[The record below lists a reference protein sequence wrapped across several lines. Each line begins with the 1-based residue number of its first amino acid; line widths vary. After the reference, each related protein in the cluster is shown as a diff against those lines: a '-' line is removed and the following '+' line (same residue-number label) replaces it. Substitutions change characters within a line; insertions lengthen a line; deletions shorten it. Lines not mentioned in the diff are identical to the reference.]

1 MEDTNS
7 RHCTHRWI
15 LGEPT
20 MSSVSG
26 VCRNCGAHRTYPSVL
41 DLRQATPDYAELD
54 RKNVVRSLEVAAL
67 SEAA

>member
-1 MEDTNS
+1 MEDTTT

-26 VCRNCGAHRTYPSVL
+26 VCRKCGAQRTYPSVL
-41 DLRQATPDYAELD
+41 DLRQSTPDYAELD
-54 RKNVVRSLEVAAL
+54 RKTVVRSLEVTAM